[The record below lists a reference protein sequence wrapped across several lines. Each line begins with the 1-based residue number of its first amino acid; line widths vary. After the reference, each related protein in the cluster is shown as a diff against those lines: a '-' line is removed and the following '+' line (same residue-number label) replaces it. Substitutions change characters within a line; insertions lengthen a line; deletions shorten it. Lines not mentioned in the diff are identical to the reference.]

1 MASRARYQAAVL
13 QTELLQ
19 LQHRLEE
26 NDIKRHATERA
37 RAEMALA
44 NLALSRKIQS
54 VQLLRAADD
63 LRRAAKRAGRKRVMQ
78 RGGCAL
84 AIAKPD

>member
-1 MASRARYQAAVL
+1 MLKTTRHGTMPGTAPTPPLPPAQASP
-13 QTELLQ
+13 
-19 LQHRLEE
+19 RL
-26 NDIKRHATERA
+26 
-37 RAEMALA
+37 ALA